1 MKTIIVKDL
10 MVPLVGYATVSE
22 DTSLYEAVLALE
34 KAQIEFVDKTR
45 EYGRRYYGH
54 RAILVYGKDK
64 QIIGKVSQFDV
75 LRALEPKYEEIGD
88 QKALAGFGFTQ
99 KFMKNMLDQFK
110 LWDKPLD
117 HICKKA
123 TEIKVKEI
131 MHSPTEGEYVDED
144 ASLDTAI
151 HQLVLGRHQSLLV
164 TKDGKIVG
172 ILRLVDVFINVC
184 VKMKDECVI

>member
-1 MKTIIVKDL
+1 MKTIIVKNL
-10 MVPLVGYATVSE
+10 MVPLAGYATVFE
-22 DTSLYEAVLALE
+22 DASLYDAVLALE

-54 RAILVYGKDK
+54 RAILVYDKDK

-75 LRALEPKYEEIGD
+75 LRALEPKYEEIGY
-88 QKALAGFGFTQ
+88 QKALAGFGFTR

-110 LWDKPLD
+110 LWDNPLD
-117 HICKKA
+117 RICKKA
-123 TEIKVKEI
+123 TEIKVKDI
-131 MHSPTEGEYVDED
+131 MYSPTEGEYVDED

-151 HQLVLGRHQSLLV
+151 HQLVMGRHQSLIV
-164 TKDGKIVG
+164 TRDGKIVG